1 MNMQGTGSLFG
12 LTPEQLSELQ
22 RQRQMQERQ
31 QRIAGLTQ
39 GFSTPGQQAMARIGA
54 QAGQAT
60 RGLLGFDQGE
70 DPDIAQARQLQSAM
84 QEAQRTKGFSEL
96 DPLGQQELVFKNVAR
111 VANEI
116 NNPQLAMQAAERL
129 SQITS
134 QRGEARYNAQK
145 RALELQ
151 KLGLEVGEKTQKL
164 LGKKEDTPWNEL
176 SWRDQAARSG
186 AFVPAVVRVDGQEV
200 PVSGQIDQNG
210 QLVVSEASNPQLA
223 GQVFSPSQYMS
234 TEVAKKLREVQ
245 DSTSPDDSFF
255 QRKAA
260 WLGSFNKDETR
271 SWREEYRNYRRFST
285 GLNDALGGLFRQI
298 ERGEDPAQII
308 GTTGSFVQT
317 FNNVF
322 NTAKSTA
329 GFLSDVLVG
338 DEKINPNSD
347 SFVKKFEDA
356 IQVPEGVVGTEA
368 SRYKATVM
376 RIVYMNA
383 RIQEPGAR
391 QLSDADIQR
400 SMQSLGVNSATPQ
413 TLAATFFDNLQNAS
427 VQMNVLL
434 DSLEG
439 LGEGILDREETQ
451 KAVFG
456 VNVDEKVFRISD
468 DFLESISGL
477 ASRGVL
483 MGDQNE
489 EPQDFTGFSIERE

>member
-1 MNMQGTGSLFG
+1 
-12 LTPEQLSELQ
+12 
-22 RQRQMQERQ
+22 
-31 QRIAGLTQ
+31 
-39 GFSTPGQQAMARIGA
+39 
-54 QAGQAT
+54 
-60 RGLLGFDQGE
+60 
-70 DPDIAQARQLQSAM
+70 
-84 QEAQRTKGFSEL
+84 
-96 DPLGQQELVFKNVAR
+96 VA
-111 VANEI
+111 
-116 NNPQLAMQAAERL
+116 
-129 SQITS
+129 
-134 QRGEARYNAQK
+134 
-145 RALELQ
+145 
-151 KLGLEVGEKTQKL
+151 
-164 LGKKEDTPWNEL
+164 
-176 SWRDQAARSG
+176 
-186 AFVPAVVRVDGQEV
+186 
-200 PVSGQIDQNG
+200 VSGQIDENG
-210 QLVVSEASNPQLA
+210 QLVVSEASSPQLA
-223 GQVFSPSQYMS
+223 GQVFGPNQYMS

-245 DSTSPDDSFF
+245 DSTSLDDSFF
-255 QRKAA
+255 QRKSA
-260 WLGSFNKDETR
+260 WLDSFNKSEVQE
-271 SWREEYRNYRRFST
+271 WREEYRNYRRFST
-285 GLNDALGGLFRQI
+285 GLNDALGGVFRQI

-347 SFVKKFEDA
+347 SFVKQFGDA
-356 IQVPEGVVGTEA
+356 IQVPEGSTATEA
-368 SRYKATVM
+368 ARYRATVM

-427 VQMNVLL
+427 GQMNVLL

-456 VNVDEKVFRISD
+456 VNVDDKVFRISD

-477 ASRGVL
+477 ASREVL

-489 EPQDFTGFSIERE
+489 EPQDFTGFSIQR

>member
-134 QRGEARYNAQK
+134 QRSEARYNAQK

-151 KLGLEVGEKTQKL
+151 KLGLDVGERTQKL
-164 LGKKEDTPWNEL
+164 LEEKETPWNEL
-176 SWRDQAARSG
+176 SWRTQAARSG
-186 AFVPAVVRVDGQEV
+186 SFVPAVVRVDGQQV
-200 PVSGQIDQNG
+200 PVSGQVDENG

-245 DSTSPDDSFF
+245 DSTSPNDSFF
-255 QRKAA
+255 QRKSA

-271 SWREEYRNYRRFST
+271 SWREEYRNYRRFSA
-285 GLNDALGGLFRQI
+285 GLNDALGGVFRQI
-298 ERGEDPAQII
+298 ERGQDPAQII

-427 VQMNVLL
+427 GQMNVLL

-439 LGEGILDREETQ
+439 LGEGVLDREETQ

-456 VNVDEKVFRISD
+456 VNVDDKVLRISD

-489 EPQDFTGFSIERE
+489 EPQDFTGFSIQR

>member
-1 MNMQGTGSLFG
+1 MGGMNLFG
-12 LTPEQLSELQ
+12 MGPGQLDELQ
-22 RQRQMQERQ
+22 RLRRQKMEADTLAQR
-31 QRIAGLTQ
+31 TQ
-39 GFSTPGQQAMARIGA
+39 GLSPARARAYGVGFRAGGGVGRAM
-54 QAGQAT
+54 
-60 RGLLGFDQGE
+60 GLLDQQE

-116 NNPQLAMQAAERL
+116 NNPQLAMLAAERL

-134 QRGEARYNAQK
+134 QRGEARYNELM

-151 KLGLEVGEKTQKL
+151 KLGLDVGERTQKL
-164 LGKKEDTPWNEL
+164 LQEEETPWNEL
-176 SWRDQAARSG
+176 SWRTQAARSG
-186 AFVPAVVRVDGQEV
+186 SFVPAVVRVDGKQV
-200 PVSGQIDQNG
+200 PVSGQIDENG

-245 DSTSPDDSFF
+245 DSTSPNDSFF

-271 SWREEYRNYRRFST
+271 SWREEYRNYRRFSS

-456 VNVDEKVFRISD
+456 VNVDDKVLRISD

-483 MGDQNE
+483 MGDQNQ
-489 EPQDFTGFSIERE
+489 EPQDFTGFSIQR